1 MNLELSPEYYEMA
14 AEWQRSLVRLL
25 KEELRKRKIDAET
38 SRDICGDFIFNVSML
53 HDQGEI
59 RYNGAELNPK
69 ISFDNFE
76 GSLLS
81 TSEDTYLHEF
91 AYRSAGEVFDE

>member
-1 MNLELSPEYYEMA
+1 MNIELSSEYYEMA
-14 AEWQRSLVRLL
+14 AEWQKSLVRLL
-25 KEELRKRKIDAET
+25 KEELRKRGIDSDTA
-38 SRDICGDFIFNVSML
+38 RDICGDFIFNVSML

-59 RYNGAELNPK
+59 RYEGADFNPR

-81 TSEDTYLHEF
+81 IAEDTYLHEF
-91 AYRSAGEVFDE
+91 AYKSTAEAFDE